1 VRRGWNRRASWCA
14 AIVVAV
20 AVLPACASRQFH
32 QVTCEPDDP
41 SMVLAAQS
49 VPTASLLPCIEDF
62 PVGWIFGGSEISNG
76 LSSFWLD
83 SDRAGFQAV
92 RVQLTETCDVSEAVE
107 VTPGQDEAGTRRF
120 EEPISLRPQ
129 FVANRY
135 YVFEGGCVTYRF
147 AFNTSV
153 EPALAVDIDEALS
166 FRSRLLFV
174 ERMRETV
181 GLELCGF
188 GASPCPG

>member
-1 VRRGWNRRASWCA
+1 VIRGWSRKASWCA
-14 AIVVAV
+14 AVVVAV

-32 QVTCEPDDP
+32 QVTCELDDP
-41 SMVLAAQS
+41 SMVLAAQA

-120 EEPISLRPQ
+120 EEPISLRPR

-147 AFNTSV
+147 AFNPRI

>member
-1 VRRGWNRRASWCA
+1 LA

-20 AVLPACASRQFH
+20 AFLPGCAARQFN
-32 QVTCEPDDP
+32 QVTCEVSDP
-41 SMVLAAQS
+41 SMVLAAQA
-49 VPTASLLPCIEDF
+49 VPTASLLPCIERF
-62 PVGWIFGGSEISNG
+62 PVGWIFGGSDISNG
-76 LSSFWLD
+76 LARFWLD

-92 RVQLTETCDVSEAVE
+92 QVLLTETCDVSEAVE
-107 VTPGQDEAGTRRF
+107 VAPGQDEAGTRRF
-120 EEPISLRPQ
+120 EEPISLPPR

-147 AFNTSV
+147 AFNPNAS
-153 EPALAVDIDEALS
+153 PALAVDIDEALS
-166 FRSRLLFV
+166 FRPRVALV

>member
-1 VRRGWNRRASWCA
+1 MRRTRVSWCA
-14 AIVVAV
+14 AIVFAV
-20 AVLPACASRQFH
+20 AVLPACASRQLH
-32 QVTCEPDDP
+32 QVTCELDDP
-41 SMVLAAQS
+41 SMVLAAQA

-62 PVGWIFGGSEISNG
+62 PIGWIFGGSEISNG
-76 LSSFWLD
+76 QASFWLD
-83 SDRAGFQAV
+83 SDRAGFQAL

-120 EEPISLRPQ
+120 EEPISLRPR
-129 FVANRY
+129 FLGNRY

-147 AFNTSV
+147 AFNPSV

-166 FRSRLLFV
+166 FRPRISFV
-174 ERMRETV
+174 EYMRETV
-181 GLELCGF
+181 GLELCGS

>member
-1 VRRGWNRRASWCA
+1 
-14 AIVVAV
+14 VVAV

-32 QVTCEPDDP
+32 QVTCELDDP
-41 SMVLAAQS
+41 SMVLAAQA

-76 LSSFWLD
+76 LASFWLD

-92 RVQLTETCDVSEAVE
+92 RVQLTEACDVSEAVE

-120 EEPISLRPQ
+120 EEPISLRPR
-129 FVANRY
+129 FVLNRY

-147 AFNTSV
+147 AFNPRV